1 MSTKEQR
8 VSRTKADIRERL
20 VKAVFE
26 PLAHTHGA
34 TMEKNIGKVFTHL
47 EHDWTIDR
55 THSIWTIKCNGIY
68 DWQVRFDID
77 WRIDSCGL
85 PYKAIDTFTVD
96 YNAMADTA
104 AHLTL
109 AIAFVAEFLTT
120 NRPDGTIN
128 ED

>member
-1 MSTKEQR
+1 MTIKEQR
-8 VSRTKADIRERL
+8 VSREKADIRDRL

-26 PLAHTHGA
+26 PLAHTHEDA
-34 TMEKNIGKVFTHL
+34 MEVHIGKVFTHL

-55 THSIWTIKCNGIY
+55 THSIWTIKCDGLY

-77 WRIDSCGL
+77 WRKDSCGL

-104 AHLTL
+104 AHLAL
-109 AIAFVAEFLTT
+109 AISFVADFLATH
-120 NRPDGTIN
+120 NPDGTLK